1 MKRSVHVVGAAI
13 VREGLIL
20 CAKRSMD
27 MVLPGKWEFP
37 GGKLEAGESP
47 EEALRREILEE
58 LSVEVRVDRFVA
70 RGMQSNAKVDVVLD
84 IYICHLISGEPRAE
98 EHDELRWLAPKDL
111 GGLDWAVADLP
122 AVDAIQSRPESFT

>member
-1 MKRSVHVVGAAI
+1 MKRAVHVVGAAI

-47 EEALRREILEE
+47 QEALRREILEE
-58 LSVEVRVDRFVA
+58 LSVEVQVASFVA
-70 RGMQSNAKVDVVLD
+70 RGMHSSPTIDVVLD
-84 IYICHLISGEPRAE
+84 IYICHLTSGEPKAD
-98 EHDELRWLAPKDL
+98 EHEELRWLAPKDL

-122 AVDAIQSRPESFT
+122 AVDAIQARPESFT